1 MSDYPSDWARSTFGN
16 VLKQRKEVGHPGEE
30 LLAVTSSMGIVKRE
44 SLERRDTSNED
55 KSKYLLV
62 EKGDIAYNTMR
73 MWQGVSGV
81 SRFRGIVS
89 PAYTICVPTEEL
101 DADFAGYL
109 LKNPGLISIF
119 RQRSQGLV
127 SDTWNLKYE
136 EFAQIPCAIP
146 PLPEQKKIAEIL
158 SGIDRLILAIQNKI
172 EKLKTTQDGLANS
185 WDKHV
190 HLEPVEGS
198 LGDLIASID
207 SGWSPAC
214 EDVPPKPGGWG
225 VLKVSAV
232 TKGFFCQEES
242 KRLPSDLDA
251 RDQLLVKKDDLLIT
265 RANGNLDL
273 VGRGVIVNDN
283 PASRLLMSDKILR
296 LNPVSNANRNFLLM
310 LLNSRHVRR
319 QIETAVG
326 GSTGAKNIG
335 QGLLRQILISIPTS
349 EDQAKIGNLS
359 FSVYAALAASK
370 ERLDYLISL
379 KKGLSSD
386 LLSGR
391 KRVTV

>member
-1 MSDYPSDWARSTFGN
+1 M
-16 VLKQRKEVGHPGEE
+16 
-30 LLAVTSSMGIVKRE
+30 LLWDGSINRMLRE
-44 SLERRDTSNED
+44 G
-55 KSKYLLV
+55 
-62 EKGDIAYNTMR
+62 KGA
-73 MWQGVSGV
+73 
-81 SRFRGIVS
+81 VS
-89 PAYTICVPTEEL
+89 PAYVTFRVASDSL
-101 DADFAGYL
+101 DADFLLHL
-109 LKNPGLISIF
+109 LKASTTKTFYKSISKGTNIR
-119 RQRSQGLV
+119 RQKAEFDDFAAG
-127 SDTWNLKYE
+127 
-136 EFAQIPCAIP
+136 EFAFP
-146 PLPEQKKIAEIL
+146 PLPDQKKIAEIL

-172 EKLKTTQDGLANS
+172 EKLRTAQDGLANS
-185 WDKHV
+185 WDEHV
-190 HLEPVEGS
+190 HLEPVEGN

-214 EDVPPKPGGWG
+214 EDVPPKPGEWG

-232 TKGFFCQEES
+232 TKGYFCQEES

-335 QGLLRQILISIPTS
+335 QGLLRQIRISIPTS

-359 FSVYAALAASK
+359 FSIYAALAASK
-370 ERLDYLISL
+370 ERRDYLISL
-379 KKGLSSD
+379 EKGLSSD

-391 KRVTV
+391 KRVTL

>member
-1 MSDYPSDWARSTFGN
+1 M
-16 VLKQRKEVGHPGEE
+16 
-30 LLAVTSSMGIVKRE
+30 
-44 SLERRDTSNED
+44 
-55 KSKYLLV
+55 
-62 EKGDIAYNTMR
+62 
-73 MWQGVSGV
+73 
-81 SRFRGIVS
+81 
-89 PAYTICVPTEEL
+89 
-101 DADFAGYL
+101 
-109 LKNPGLISIF
+109 
-119 RQRSQGLV
+119 
-127 SDTWNLKYE
+127 
-136 EFAQIPCAIP
+136 
-146 PLPEQKKIAEIL
+146 
-158 SGIDRLILAIQNKI
+158 
-172 EKLKTTQDGLANS
+172 
-185 WDKHV
+185 
-190 HLEPVEGS
+190 EGS

-214 EDVPPKPGGWG
+214 EDVPPKPGEWE

-232 TKGFFCQEES
+232 TKGYFCQEES

-310 LLNSRHVRR
+310 LLNSRLVRR

-359 FSVYAALAASK
+359 FSIYAALAASK